1 MEMTDKQ
8 WDDFVSAIKALATR
22 KGHEEGSVA
31 STPARSGLKMN
42 LAPPGGLTAVH
53 RAHVEAIPGSA
64 EEKAVQ
70 IYADYFRDLERMR

>member
-1 MEMTDKQ
+1 MKMSDKE
-8 WDDFVSAIKALATR
+8 WDDFVSAIQRLVAR

-42 LAPPGGLTAVH
+42 FSPPAGLTAVH
-53 RAHVEAIPGSA
+53 RDHVEAIPGSA
-64 EEKAVQ
+64 DEKAIQ